1 MGVFARV
8 EWDAL
13 ELLKL
18 LNGKGIN
25 YEPVIRGT
33 SRIIITTHDVAGAL
47 STLPDAAQ
55 AWAFLYANAQPRPR
69 DVARVLSP
77 LARLVRD
84 ALVHDR
90 MRTKGGRTLD
100 QVAHGV
106 ARSALYQSIMGRGEC
121 GRCVGLGM
129 VGGEACTSC
138 DGDGRARVTEQQRCD
153 LAGLGMS
160 RQAYDKWAP
169 YEALALAAVAEWVEL
184 IRGRLVEL
192 VRI

>member
-18 LNGKGIN
+18 LNGKGVN

-33 SRIIITTHDVAGAL
+33 SRIVITTQDVAGAL

-55 AWAFLYANAQPRPR
+55 AWAFLYANPEPRPR
-69 DVARVLSP
+69 DFARVLSP

-84 ALVHDR
+84 ALVRDR

-106 ARSALYQSIMGRGEC
+106 ARSAIYQSIRGRGEC
-121 GRCVGLGM
+121 GRCVGLGV
-129 VGGEACTSC
+129 VGGEPCTSC
-138 DGDGRARVTEQQRCD
+138 QGDGQARVTEQQRCD
-153 LAGLGMS
+153 WSNLGMS
-160 RQAYDKWAP
+160 RQAYAKWAP
-169 YEALALAAVAEWVEL
+169 YELLALAAVGEWVEL

-192 VRI
+192 VRG